1 MGWRETLAA
10 GLHKAS
16 EEAEKAL
23 DKGKAKFEELQT
35 EMRMDSLAKKLGYLT
50 YDAHRG
56 RKVNETTRVRLLV
69 DLTRLEDSL
78 EEAREEALAKA
89 AVEKAS
95 KEDRG

>member
-16 EEAEKAL
+16 EEAEKVL

-35 EMRMDSLAKKLGYLT
+35 EMHMDSLAKKLGYLT

-56 RKVNETTRVRLLV
+56 RKVDETTRVRLLM

-78 EEAREEALAKA
+78 EKARAEAEAKTV
-89 AVEKAS
+89 VEKAS
-95 KEDRG
+95 KEDRE

>member
-16 EEAEKAL
+16 EEAEKVL

-35 EMRMDSLAKKLGYLT
+35 EMHMDGLAKKLGYLT

-56 RKVNETTRVRLLV
+56 RKVDETTRVRLLM

-78 EEAREEALAKA
+78 EKARAQAEAKT
-89 AVEKAS
+89 AVERAS
-95 KEDRG
+95 KEDRE